1 MVAVQ
6 SYFRSLY
13 HGASPRS
20 QRFRIAMLVFDIA
33 TLIFFV
39 ATTLVPNPNVPWI
52 QWVELGMAA
61 IISFDVLIRWWIAP
75 NRTRYLG
82 ALTTWVDVL
91 VVITLV
97 LPYFVESFVFLR
109 VLRAVGLLRSFSV
122 LRDLRSEYPFF
133 RAHEELIQSAINLVV
148 FIFVTSAL
156 VYVLQAHVTASE
168 IRNFIDALYF
178 TVATL
183 TTTGF
188 GDITLKG
195 NWGHLLAVVIMIVGV
210 ALFLRLLQTIFRPT
224 KVRRRCA
231 DCGLTRHEPDASHCK
246 HCGRVIYIETEG
258 EA

>member
-1 MVAVQ
+1 MADLQ
-6 SYFRSLY
+6 AFFRSLY
-13 HGASPRS
+13 HGASARS
-20 QRFRIAMLVFDIA
+20 RRFRLWLLAFDVA
-33 TLIFFV
+33 TLCFFV
-39 ATTLVPNPNVPWI
+39 ATTLVPDPNLPWI
-52 QWVELGMAA
+52 HWIELGIAA
-61 IISFDVLIRWWIAP
+61 IIALDLLVRWWIAP
-75 NRTRYLG
+75 NRARYLTK
-82 ALTTWVDVL
+82 LTTWVDIL
-91 VVITLV
+91 VVVTLV

-109 VLRAVGLLRSFSV
+109 VLRAVGLLRSFNV

-133 RAHEELIQSAINLVV
+133 RAHEELIQSAINLIV

-156 VYVLQAHVTASE
+156 VYVLQAHVTESD
-168 IRNFIDALYF
+168 ISNFIDALYF

-195 NWGHLLAVVIMIVGV
+195 NWGHLLAVVIMTVGV

-231 DCGLTRHEPDASHCK
+231 DCGLSRHEPDASHCK